1 MPLPEP
7 DASTPRRATR
17 TALVAA
23 VAVPLLF
30 TLVVGL
36 THPVS
41 LGASTAEWWRDLHI
55 ILLPVFPLIG
65 AGPWLVSRRSGQPWR
80 WIAGIGGFLFAVY
93 YTGLDVLAGIAAGSV
108 QLAGH
113 PEAKSSLYALAN
125 IFGPIGALGLAVA
138 WAAATIGVMRAT
150 VVRAVPGAL
159 AVVGALLVLKSHV
172 YFPVG
177 TLGLA
182 LMLAGGVV
190 LAVLS
195 VAPRRSAARGRSSAR
210 PRSSTS
216 RPRDIASSPACRP
229 AVEKCH
235 MVLP

>member
-7 DASTPRRATR
+7 DASPSRR
-17 TALVAA
+17 TARVALVLA
-23 VAVPLLF
+23 VAVPLL
-30 TLVVGL
+30 LALAIGL
-36 THPVS
+36 THPRS
-41 LGASTAEWWRDLHI
+41 LSASTAEWWRDLHI
-55 ILLPVFPLIG
+55 ILLPAFPLIG
-65 AGPWLVSRRSGQPWR
+65 AGPWLVSRHSAQPWR
-80 WIAGIGGFLFAVY
+80 WIAGVGGFLFAVY
-93 YTGLDVLAGIAAGSV
+93 YTGLDALAGIAAGSV

-113 PEAKSSLYALAN
+113 PDAKSSLYAIADV
-125 IFGPIGALGLAVA
+125 FGPIGAIGLAVA

-182 LMLAGGVV
+182 LLLAGGVV

-195 VAPRRSAARGRSSAR
+195 SAPRREL
-210 PRSSTS
+210 ST
-216 RPRDIASSPACRP
+216 
-229 AVEKCH
+229 
-235 MVLP
+235 

>member
-7 DASTPRRATR
+7 DASTSSRAAR
-17 TALVAA
+17 VALVLA
-23 VAVPLLF
+23 VAVPL
-30 TLVVGL
+30 VVALGGGL

-41 LGASTAEWWRDLHI
+41 WNASSAAWWRNLHI

-65 AGPWLVSRRSGQPWR
+65 AGPWIVSRRSAQPWR

-93 YTGLDVLAGIAAGSV
+93 YTGLDALAGIAAGSV

-113 PEAKSSLYALAN
+113 PEAKSSLYAIADV
-125 IFGPIGALGLAVA
+125 FGPIGAAGLAVA
-138 WAAATIGVMRAT
+138 WAAATIGVMRASG
-150 VVRAVPGAL
+150 VRAVPGAL
-159 AVVGALLVLKSHV
+159 AVVGALLVWKSHV

-182 LMLAGGVV
+182 LLLAGGVV

-195 VAPRRSAARGRSSAR
+195 SGDAGSRRARSAG
-210 PRSSTS
+210 
-216 RPRDIASSPACRP
+216 D
-229 AVEKCH
+229 
-235 MVLP
+235 